1 MKFNLILLTSILLYS
16 SCCSIRGTSVKHYY
30 FKSEQTADFI
40 NQQPDSV
47 VFIDQQ
53 NNIHYFNQVAYGT
66 YIDTKNECHQCC
78 EDNEIEKKGLFY
90 TSTPSEL
97 SFEINLYA
105 DKNVDYFYISY
116 NPNYRISSNSTYYND
131 RFSYVSFK
139 TQVDSIYNKT
149 STVVKYIDSLRLIN
163 KVFRDVFVFEKN
175 VNTTKVYPEK
185 VYYTTSKGI
194 VGIRYSDGDVWEL
207 KE

>member
-1 MKFNLILLTSILLYS
+1 MKFNIILFTSILLYS

-40 NQQPDSV
+40 NLQPDSV
-47 VFIDQQ
+47 VFVDQH
-53 NNIHYFNQVAYGT
+53 NTVHYFNQVAYRT

-78 EDNEIEKKGLFY
+78 EDNEIEKKSIFY

-97 SFEINLYA
+97 SFEINMYA
-105 DKNVDYFYISY
+105 DKNVDYLYMSY
-116 NPNYRISSNSTYYND
+116 NPNYRISSNSKYFFE
-131 RFSYVSFK
+131 RFSYVNFK

-149 STVVKYIDSLRLIN
+149 STVVKHIDSLQLIN
-163 KVFRDVFVFEKN
+163 KLFLDVYVFEKN

-185 VYYTTSKGI
+185 LYYNTLKGI
-194 VGIRYSDGDVWEL
+194 VGIKYSDGDVWEL